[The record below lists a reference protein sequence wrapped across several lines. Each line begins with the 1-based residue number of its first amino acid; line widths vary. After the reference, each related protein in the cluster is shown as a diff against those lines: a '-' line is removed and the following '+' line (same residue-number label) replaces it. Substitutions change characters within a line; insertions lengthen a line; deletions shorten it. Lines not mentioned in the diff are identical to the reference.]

1 MLSRTIRNPKMEC
14 WKWKGKNLDNG
25 FSRSENFFTL
35 VASKGFKREIL
46 YVERSYGTDEMK
58 RDKHFRQTNFTQSS
72 LMNFYLRAF
81 FRIPTFFASIIR
93 EKIRMLFTSRR
104 KIYFITRG
112 EFLFSI
118 HIKKIKEYFIIILY
132 EFTFII
138 GKAIRRI
145 ANYDQWNALQKSKL
159 K

>member
-1 MLSRTIRNPKMEC
+1 
-14 WKWKGKNLDNG
+14 
-25 FSRSENFFTL
+25 
-35 VASKGFKREIL
+35 
-46 YVERSYGTDEMK
+46 MK

-138 GKAIRRI
+138 DKAIRRI
-145 ANYDQWNALQKSKL
+145 ANYDQRNALQKSKL